1 MTVSVIVPA
10 YNAQA
15 TIDQTLKAL
24 TEQDYSGIYEII
36 AVDDGSTD
44 QTSQIIRSYSKVK
57 YIHQANAGPA
67 AARNRGAKEAQGQ
80 VLAFTDS
87 DCVPHKDWL
96 SKLTQGFGE
105 NNIAVVMGS
114 YGIANSHNPLAVCVY
129 KEILFRHENLL
140 SSFPKVFGSYNFCIR
155 KEVFDQVGGFNASYR
170 QASGEDNDLS
180 YKVISAGWRIY
191 FERKALVNHYHT
203 QALSR
208 YLKEQFRHGM
218 WRAQMYLDHPAMA
231 QGDGYT
237 FWKDILEMPWALV
250 SCCAIILS
258 AFGIIG
264 FKQSLVYFLL
274 PFFVF
279 EILFGI
285 KIIMQFFGGIYL
297 GFAMW
302 LRAFARL
309 FGLSTGILS
318 ILIKIFRKKN

>member
-191 FERKALVNHYHT
+191 FERKALVNHYHPT
-203 QALSR
+203 QIR
-208 YLKEQFRHGM
+208 KYLKEQYRHGFWRVGMYFRH
-218 WRAQMYLDHPAMA
+218 PSMA
-231 QGDGYT
+231 KGDGYT
-237 FWKDILEMPWALV
+237 FWKDLLEVPWSLL
-250 SCCAIILS
+250 CTIGLFLTPWDFLS
-258 AFGIIG
+258 
-264 FKQSLVYFLL
+264 FKDLIYFLIL
-274 PFFVF
+274 PFLAF
-279 EILFGI
+279 EIIFANRILHNIKDDFFWGFIMFLRSFSRTFG
-285 KIIMQFFGGIYL
+285 F
-297 GFAMW
+297 
-302 LRAFARL
+302 
-309 FGLSTGILS
+309 STGILFFFIKK
-318 ILIKIFRKKN
+318 ILNKC